1 MKQQQVLVVL
11 LMLMGLLIGNC
22 AAYVCPPPDEISPCS
37 CSDLGGDGLTVQ
49 LRCINSNLNDTR
61 ANDILETMITWP
73 RVSPLRHLEMQNN
86 RLTKVPTQ
94 VAQFPLLN
102 YIDFSNNQI
111 AAIESAGAFNFSVAT
126 LTYLSLKNN
135 RIIFIQDGAFQGS
148 FIL

>member
-1 MKQQQVLVVL
+1 
-11 LMLMGLLIGNC
+11 
-22 AAYVCPPPDEISPCS
+22 
-37 CSDLGGDGLTVQ
+37 
-49 LRCINSNLNDTR
+49 
-61 ANDILETMITWP
+61 
-73 RVSPLRHLEMQNN
+73 MQNN

-102 YIDFSNNQI
+102 YIDFGNNQI

-135 RIIFIQDGAFQGS
+135 RITFIQDGAFQGI